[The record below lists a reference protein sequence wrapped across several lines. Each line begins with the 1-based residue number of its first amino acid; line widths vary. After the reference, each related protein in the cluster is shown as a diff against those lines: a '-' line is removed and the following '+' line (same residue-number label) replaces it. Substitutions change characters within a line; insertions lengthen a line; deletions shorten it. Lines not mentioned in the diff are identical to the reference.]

1 MSAKVVL
8 LGCAQDAGLPQMGC
22 GCRQCEYARRNPE
35 SKDGLV
41 VCLALVDETEGKVFL
56 IDATPNLREQ
66 LWYIQHPK
74 RKGDSGRPLELGG
87 ILLTHA
93 HIGHYTGLLQ
103 LGKEEADMRG
113 VPVFCTPS
121 MASFLRSNQPWR
133 QLTDRGNIAIQEL
146 DMDATD
152 NSEDVV
158 SVQLTRS
165 LSVIPVPVP
174 HRAELSD
181 TVAYVV
187 SVGSRA
193 VDASGSAVSHTS
205 RLDLGPPA
213 EVSSGESDTMK
224 LLYCPDTDGW
234 SGWKRSISSWCN
246 EVDVALLD
254 ATFHGKGE
262 LKGRDMSEVVS
273 HPIATETMAQLA
285 GCKAEVVLIH
295 LNHTNPL
302 LTADSPE
309 RAQAVAAGYKVGSF
323 GMEWAPTLE
332 TPADSRA

>member
-8 LGCAQDAGLPQMGC
+8 LGCAQDAGLPQ
-22 GCRQCEYARRNPE
+22 
-35 SKDGLV
+35 
-41 VCLALVDETEGKVFL
+41 VFL
-56 IDATPNLREQ
+56 IDATPDLREQ

-103 LGKEEADMRG
+103 LGKEEADIRG

-146 DMDATD
+146 DIDATD
-152 NSEDVV
+152 NSKDVV
-158 SVQLTRS
+158 PVQLTHS
-165 LSVIPVPVP
+165 LSVLPVPVP

-187 SVGSRA
+187 SVASRA
-193 VDASGSAVSHTS
+193 VDASCTADSHTS
-205 RLDLGPPA
+205 KLDLGPPA
-213 EVSSGESDTMK
+213 DVSSGGNDTMK

-234 SGWKRSISSWCN
+234 SDWKRSISSWCN

-262 LKGRDMSEVVS
+262 LKGRDMSEVS
-273 HPIATETMAQLA
+273 HPIVTETMAQLS
-285 GCKAEVVLIH
+285 GCNAEVVLIH